1 MKNNN
6 FASSSIISDFYDDK
20 INKNPLNKYNY
31 FGETM
36 YSKRFYLNK
45 DFRTIYN
52 EETID
57 EKKEKYKKNLF
68 SNLNIMLNSNI

>member
-1 MKNNN
+1 
-6 FASSSIISDFYDDK
+6 
-20 INKNPLNKYNY
+20 
-31 FGETM
+31 M